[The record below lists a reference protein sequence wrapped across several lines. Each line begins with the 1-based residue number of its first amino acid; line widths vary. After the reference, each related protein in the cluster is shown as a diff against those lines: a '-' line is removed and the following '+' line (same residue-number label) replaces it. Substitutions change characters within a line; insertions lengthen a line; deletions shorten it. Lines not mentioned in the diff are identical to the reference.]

1 MHVYDDL
8 MFLLVSFDLT
18 MVGIDNMIF
27 EDQN

>member
-8 MFLLVSFDLT
+8 MFLLVSFDST
-18 MVGIDNMIF
+18 MVSIDNMIF